1 MSEKLRWSL
10 RDFSVARSASCLLS
24 AAMIVAT
31 SVSPVFAAAV
41 HIGSVSA
48 FSVDS
53 PVGTM
58 TAVERAKVMQKN
70 IDNALV
76 ASSDKSPNAVSITV
90 VSGQP
95 VLTLGGF
102 YVASADANSAKRLGI
117 TKMAVAQRWE
127 SGLKKALS
135 DQQGVQNYIA
145 VLTGSGRA
153 AESGTSTSESGSFP
167 FYRSGHVIY
176 VPAGMMLPVSIRT
189 GLSSETARPGDPVEA
204 TLTQPILLG
213 ETELPAQ
220 TLLTGTVTDAAPGSG
235 MSHSGALGLKF
246 TNMQLPD
253 GSSVP
258 ITAHISGKLGRYERR
273 EGAPDTFRGETTEQ
287 KIEDAALRGAIGA
300 GGGALMGTVIGA
312 IAGHGRGAGRGALAG
327 LTIGTALGVAD
338 SLLLR
343 KGSNVKLEAGQALNL
358 QLDAPAQISANQTA
372 YDQR

>member
-1 MSEKLRWSL
+1 MLQRSRWGLRH
-10 RDFSVARSASCLLS
+10 RSRTQRMFCFLS
-24 AAMIVAT
+24 AAVFACA
-31 SVSPVFAAAV
+31 SVSPALAAAV

-53 PVGTM
+53 AVGGM
-58 TAVERAKVMQKN
+58 TAAERAKVMQKN

-76 ASSDKSPNAVSITV
+76 ASTDKSPNAVSITV

-102 YVASADANSAKRLGI
+102 YVASADANTAKRLGI

-127 SGLKKALS
+127 TGLKKALS

-145 VLTGSGRA
+145 MLTGSGRGA
-153 AESGTSTSESGSFP
+153 QPGTTTSQSGSFP
-167 FYRSGHVIY
+167 FYKSGHLIY
-176 VPAGMMLPVSIRT
+176 VPAGMMLPVSVRNGI
-189 GLSSETARPGDPVEA
+189 SSETARPGDPVEA
-204 TLTQPILLG
+204 TLTQPIVLG
-213 ETELPAQ
+213 DTELPAQ
-220 TLLTGTVTDAAPGSG
+220 TILTGTITDAAPGTG

-258 ITAHISGKLGRYERR
+258 ITAHIAGKLGNYERR
-273 EGAPDTFRGETTEQ
+273 EGAVDTFRGETTEQ
-287 KIEDAALRGAIGA
+287 KIEQAALRGAIGA

-312 IAGHGRGAGRGALAG
+312 IAGRGSGAGRGALAG

-343 KGSNVKLEAGQALNL
+343 KGSNVRLEAGQPLNL
-358 QLDAPAQISANQTA
+358 QLDAPAQISASQTA
-372 YDQR
+372 YEQR